1 MCPLARQ
8 GDFYVPEMKETERK
22 SRGPAEAS
30 DARVDD
36 AGAGGGGRGATCGGR
51 GSGGGAGPARPEP
64 SLRVCGTRSLAGG
77 PSLAR
82 LHCGRPVSAPGPT
95 GRVPCSQT
103 RGSPWVWLHTRYPWR
118 HRREGS
124 AGSPAEAAG
133 VPLGTQITDSWV
145 LVVGG
150 D

>member
-36 AGAGGGGRGATCGGR
+36 AGAGGGEGPAEGGARGAGRGRPNRSPLSRCVGR
-51 GSGGGAGPARPEP
+51 GR
-64 SLRVCGTRSLAGG
+64 GG